1 MTQPPAPNAPA
12 GRDAAF
18 NDSAMRGLGDGPAGP
33 VKLSHPKGLR
43 VLFLT
48 EMWERFSYY
57 GMKAL
62 LTLFLVTVVAVGSL
76 KDGVYSNTLEI
87 TEVRAESDAKDAKT
101 YDIVT
106 PIEYHVLVGSG
117 KTAPGD
123 AASPPPFTRRSDEAG
138 KEITAPVTDSGRSAL
153 VIKRAKQVPDPTD
166 AKKRIWVADDSIPIA
181 DVVLTPKAGV
191 EKDQTAFENDET
203 AYIITNPT
211 DKPIRIKAQI
221 ARVNDDSRTYFR
233 VNDSPTLATGEVKPD
248 KDMKPG
254 DQPFI
259 VRVDTNK
266 AASGMNWTKE
276 RAGSLMAW
284 YTGLV
289 YLTPIIGGLLADRF
303 LGTHRCLLIG
313 GLVIA
318 IGHFVLM
325 GETVPTLY
333 AGLALVIIGTGF
345 FKSNVSTMVGELYK
359 DGDGRRDAGFT
370 IFYMGINLGAFI
382 GPIICGWLRVN
393 YSWSLAFGA
402 AGFGMVLGLIQYMAG
417 RKKYLSGIGLPPA
430 ERRSL
435 AQNLLEDKPL
445 TREEKQRIGVIFIM
459 AFFVIFFWAAF
470 EQAAGSMVYFG
481 EERTDRSLPSFLSF
495 LVAEPA
501 PGQAPSWPAEWLNSV
516 NPLMILCLAPIFAS
530 LWVRLASR
538 GKEPSTPAKFAIGL
552 ITLGIGFLFMVF
564 ASFAGEGGVK
574 VSPFWIFG
582 AFLLHTC
589 AELCL
594 SPVGLSMVTKLAPV
608 KLASMLM
615 GVWFVSNFF
624 ANFIA
629 AQLSGSVDKIAE
641 SGFLGIPGYAG
652 FFSIFVIA
660 PCAAGFVLI
669 FLVPTLKKM
678 MHGKG

>member
-1 MTQPPAPNAPA
+1 
-12 GRDAAF
+12 
-18 NDSAMRGLGDGPAGP
+18 MRGLSEGAMAP
-33 VKLSHPKGLR
+33 VKLRHPAGLR
-43 VLFLT
+43 VLFMT

-62 LTLFLVTVVAVGSL
+62 LTLFLVTVVAVASL
-76 KDGVYSNTLEI
+76 KDGVYTNTLEI

-101 YDIVT
+101 FDIVT

-117 KTAPGD
+117 KSAPG
-123 AASPPPFTRRSDEAG
+123 AATGPAAFARRLDEATK
-138 KEITAPVTDSGRSAL
+138 KESVTPVTEKDRPSL
-153 VIKRAKQVPDPTD
+153 VVRRAKQVADPTD
-166 AKKRIWVADDSIPIA
+166 ATKKIWAADEA
-181 DVVLTPKAGV
+181 AGLNDVVVTSRGTV
-191 EKDQTAFENDET
+191 EGGKQSFDNEETAF
-203 AYIITNPT
+203 IVTNPT
-211 DKPIRIKAQI
+211 DKPVRIKAQI
-221 ARVNDDSRTYFR
+221 ARTGDDSKTYFK
-233 VNDSPTLATGEVKPD
+233 VNDSPTLVTGEVKPD
-248 KDMKPG
+248 KELKDEKP
-254 DQPFI
+254 FV
-259 VRVDTNK
+259 VRVETNR
-266 AASGMNWTKE
+266 AQGGMNWTKD
-276 RAGSLMAW
+276 RAGSLIAW

-289 YLTPIIGGLLADRF
+289 YLTPILGGLLADRF

-313 GLVIA
+313 GSIIA
-318 IGHFVLM
+318 MGHFVLM
-325 GETVPTLY
+325 AETVPTLY
-333 AGLALVIIGTGF
+333 AGLALVVIGTGF
-345 FKSNVSTMVGELYK
+345 FKSNVSTMVGELYQE
-359 DGDGRRDAGFT
+359 GDARRDAGFT

-382 GPIICGWLRVN
+382 GPLVCGWLRVN

-402 AGFGMVLGLIQYMAG
+402 AGFGMVFGLIQYSIG
-417 RKKYLSGIGLPPA
+417 RRKYLSGIGLPPA

-435 AQNLLEDKPL
+435 SQNLLEDKPL
-445 TREEKQRIGVIFIM
+445 TAQEKQRIGVIFIM

-481 EERTDRSLPSFLSF
+481 EERTDRTLPSFLSF
-495 LVAEPA
+495 MVAAPA
-501 PGQAPSWPAEWLNSV
+501 PGQLPSWPAEWLNSV

-530 LWVRLASR
+530 LWVRLATR

-564 ASFAGEGGVK
+564 ASLAGEGGAK

-629 AQLSGSVDKIAE
+629 AKLSGSVDKIAE
-641 SGFLGIPGYAG
+641 TGVAGIPGYAG
-652 FFSIFVIA
+652 FFSIFVVA

-669 FLVPTLKKM
+669 FLVPTIKKM